1 MRPYPE
7 EVVRAIQSGVMTH
20 FAPELTST
28 YAQAQLAF
36 GMLLFAIVQRDYDTA
51 VPDLIAASAA
61 LRDLLASADAGLA
74 LIDSEE
80 AHTAREAIAAIPGQ
94 ALSLRLSDLR
104 AEDEALRDALG
115 KLAPLVEP
123 AADVPALA
131 PLRPVRASMCEWLAV
146 DAKRRIFPIL
156 SA

>member
-20 FAPELTST
+20 FAPELTSS

-51 VPDLIAASAA
+51 VPDLVEASAA
-61 LRDLLASADAGLA
+61 LRKLLASADAGLA
-74 LIDSEE
+74 LVDSED
-80 AHTAREAIAAIPGQ
+80 ARAARKAVAAIPGPSV
-94 ALSLRLSDLR
+94 SLRLSDLR
-104 AEDEALRDALG
+104 AENEALREAVG
-115 KLAPLVEP
+115 KLAPLIEP

-131 PLRPVRASMCEWLAV
+131 PLRAVRASMCEWLSA